1 MVDIYFAKIQKKWK
15 IMYIFAIKFEKTNMD
30 FTHVLTEPY
39 TMALTALLA
48 VSFVVLVLYYGLYY
62 FRVGHCRAPKSKKK
76 EGEEEKLPPVS
87 VVMVAQND
95 AGWLKNNLMYLLEQD
110 YPKFEVVVVDY
121 LSNDDTQYVLQL
133 LSANYPYLKVVTFQ
147 ANASG
152 YQGMKYPLS
161 IGIKS
166 ASYDV
171 LLFAEPECIPMDT
184 TNFGWIKEM
193 VKGYVS
199 PKVEIVLGYCGI
211 QYRGSLL
218 NWLQQ
223 YDNLDYSV
231 EYLGAALLHRPF
243 TGNGRN
249 LSYKRSL
256 FLKKD
261 GFIYHYY
268 IPDGADDMFVNQNS
282 NRRNTKV
289 VLSESSFTQVAEQ
302 KGVGEW
308 HSYRKHRSST
318 HRYYGFGL
326 KMRRLMRPL
335 NVLLFYLS
343 AALLL
348 VAGTFPWQILAAVVA
363 VKLIWQ
369 VVATAQATHRLGI
382 KPVIF
387 ALSPLFE
394 IYFLISNTF
403 LAIFPLSKKS

>member
-1 MVDIYFAKIQKKWK
+1 
-15 IMYIFAIKFEKTNMD
+15 MYIFAIKFEKTNMD

-95 AGWLKNNLMYLLEQD
+95 AEWLKNNLMYLLEQD

-193 VKGYVS
+193 VKGYVN

-282 NRRNTKV
+282 NTFSG
-289 VLSESSFTQVAEQ
+289 LSS
-302 KGVGEW
+302 
-308 HSYRKHRSST
+308 
-318 HRYYGFGL
+318 
-326 KMRRLMRPL
+326 RL
-335 NVLLFYLS
+335 N
-343 AALLL
+343 
-348 VAGTFPWQILAAVVA
+348 
-363 VKLIWQ
+363 
-369 VVATAQATHRLGI
+369 
-382 KPVIF
+382 
-387 ALSPLFE
+387 LSPK
-394 IYFLISNTF
+394 
-403 LAIFPLSKKS
+403 P